1 MESLKPILFIAACSI
16 SHMCVSQMVSNVEA
30 IETGGSLSHY
40 NMIGKKRP
48 APEVS
53 GNYYLFEDWVL
64 ADIQL
69 EGDNLIKD
77 QNINLN
83 ANDGEIEIPYGDEV
97 RTLNRSKIKS
107 FEVENRKFI
116 NGKYLDASTFKDTF
130 FEVLE
135 DGTVGVYCQHYTDIR
150 PPTYVPGLAVGDQN
164 YKVLIKKNYFIKF
177 NSALIGF
184 ENDKKVNLN
193 YFENHGPTLKYI
205 RSQKLRLNKI
215 EDFIAAVKFYNSN
228 NSN

>member
-1 MESLKPILFIAACSI
+1 MESLKPILFIAACFI
-16 SHMCVSQMVSNVEA
+16 SHLCVSQMVSNVEA

-53 GNYYLFEDWVL
+53 GNYYLFDDWVL

-69 EGDNLIKD
+69 EVDNLIKD

-135 DGTVGVYCQHYTDIR
+135 DGAVGVYCQYYTDLR

-164 YKVLIKKNYFIKF
+164 YKVLIKKNYFIKV
-177 NSALIGF
+177 NSVLKGF
-184 ENDKKVNLN
+184 ENDKKGNLN
-193 YFENHGPTLKYI
+193 YFENHAPTLKYI

-215 EDFIAAVKFYNSN
+215 DDFIIAAEYYNNN

>member
-1 MESLKPILFIAACSI
+1 MDVVKAIVFITFFSVNHYCI
-16 SHMCVSQMVSNVEA
+16 SQMVSNIEA
-30 IETGGSLSHY
+30 IEAGGSLSHY

-53 GNYYLFEDWVL
+53 GNYYLFDDWVL
-64 ADIQL
+64 ADIRL
-69 EGDNLIKD
+69 EADNLVKD

-107 FEVENRKFI
+107 FEVENRRFI

-130 FEVLE
+130 FEVIE
-135 DGTVGVYCQHYTDIR
+135 DGNLGVYCQYYTDLR

-164 YKVLIKKNYFIKF
+164 YKVLLKKNYFIKT
-177 NSALIGF
+177 NSVLKGF
-184 ENDKKVNLN
+184 ESDKKTNAANL
-193 YFENHGPTLKYI
+193 
-205 RSQKLRLNKI
+205 
-215 EDFIAAVKFYNSN
+215 
-228 NSN
+228 